1 MLLKRS
7 LRATSMR
14 DWSSVRPSTINF
26 SRDTKMWKK
35 RLRISRILKGSSL
48 RKLMEAVKCLKLLEC
63 RDKWEVWCKVV
74 ECPNLL
80 MEEAEWEALVTL
92 LRSHHI
98 CEWFIPM
105 DLFLPLSN
113 YTSFIMRT
121 IFFLEFQFPNKTLI
135 INILLIPPFIIL
147 FWISEKIQI
156 FLM

>member
-1 MLLKRS
+1 MLRHIKSRLHANSSKYKNEKNTCNRDTKRSFPPRPSWFKSSKTRWMPLKRS

-48 RKLMEAVKCLKLLEC
+48 RKLMEAVNFLKS
-63 RDKWEVWCKVV
+63 RTKDKWEVWCKV

-80 MEEAEWEALVTL
+80 HKEAEWEALVTL

-98 CEWFIPM
+98 CEWFSQWP
-105 DLFLPLSN
+105 N
-113 YTSFIMRT
+113 
-121 IFFLEFQFPNKTLI
+121 FFL
-135 INILLIPPFIIL
+135 
-147 FWISEKIQI
+147 
-156 FLM
+156 